1 MLLGWEQ
8 DLEAPPVGEGAARVG
23 KGPGGSH
30 SWGGGLLGCSNRGLW
45 GGLLPLTPLSMPHL
59 TLLLPH
65 IERGKKMSPPLQ
77 AGHWLERTERK
88 SPAPSPGQDVRAA
101 LPLITCEQN
110 VQKHCQETATKV
122 QQP

>member
-1 MLLGWEQ
+1 MWERA
-8 DLEAPPVGEGAARVG
+8 LEAPIAGEGEFWVVLTEDSG
-23 KGPGGSH
+23 
-30 SWGGGLLGCSNRGLW
+30 
-45 GGLLPLTPLSMPHL
+45 GGLLPLTPLSLPHL

-65 IERGKKMSPPLQ
+65 IERGEKMSPPLQ
-77 AGHWLERTERK
+77 VGHWLERTERK